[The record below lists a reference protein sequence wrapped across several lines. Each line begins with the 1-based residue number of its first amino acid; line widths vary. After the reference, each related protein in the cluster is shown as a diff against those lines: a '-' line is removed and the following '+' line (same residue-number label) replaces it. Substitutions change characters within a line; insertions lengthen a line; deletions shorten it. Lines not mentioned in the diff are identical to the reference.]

1 MATACDSYAPFDSG
15 AGSNV
20 TEDGWMAMMRRASVT
35 GVMKN
40 VLEELSTV
48 GDSTGMQVKI
58 NTGEVWIEGF
68 WGQVA
73 SDRYEPVATSDPTLA
88 RLDLV
93 VARLDKTNNQVLTGV
108 ITGTPAGSPTVPAL
122 TRNSAIYEVPL
133 AVIAVAAG
141 AVTVTAANVT
151 DARQWGGPPV
161 TTVTDDFLNYGD
173 RISSFQRINVSDTN
187 AITNGF
193 LYFVRMHSLGDQTV
207 SEIRMHPTTLPVAGT
222 TTVRIFRGYRQ
233 DRLTAP
239 FVDPTTSTF
248 LYGGTASNVHTS
260 AIPTTTF
267 RAGEVVVV
275 AVLGLSTTTAAQ
287 LSTQDTGSLSGGQ
300 VSNLLN
306 PSTTA
311 TMVTGFKSGVASM
324 PTTLNLLDGSWT
336 RRDRMFWVALA

>member
-1 MATACDSYAPFDSG
+1 VRDHEPVAALRPHTREYDADARARLGIAVTRARQAAGYPKRPGFLDTLSG
-15 AGSNV
+15 VGITSLV
-20 TEDGWMAMMRRASVT
+20 KLET
-35 GVMKN
+35 GKP
-40 VLEELSTV
+40 V
-48 GDSTGMQVKI
+48 GP
-58 NTGEVWIEGF
+58 
-68 WGQVA
+68 
-73 SDRYEPVATSDPTLA
+73 DRYEPVATSHATLT

-108 ITGTPAGSPTVPAL
+108 VTGTAAGSPVVPDL

-161 TTVTDDFLNYGD
+161 TTVTDDFLLYGD
-173 RISSFQRINVSDTN
+173 RISSCQRISVADAN
-187 AITNGF
+187 AVTNGF

-207 SEIRMHPTTLPVAGT
+207 SQIRMHPTTLPVAGT

-233 DRLTAP
+233 DRLTS
-239 FVDPTTSTF
+239 FVDPTTTTF
-248 LYGGTASNVHTS
+248 LYSSGGSAASVHTS
-260 AIPTTTF
+260 AFPATTF

-287 LSTQDTGSLSGGQ
+287 LSTQNTGTLTGGE
-300 VSNLLN
+300 SANLLN